1 MIPAARLLLRVL
13 LVGLLLGVAGQVW
26 AQGMPQVA
34 ANRHSA
40 FDKSN
45 RPDLLERVR
54 RDGEISVVVG
64 LRFNPASAAA
74 HEAQGSAARA
84 AGIAAVQSALEAKLQ
99 RFNPKAL
106 KKYRHLPYLAM
117 RVDESALDALL
128 AEPSVRSVEI
138 DRHFVP
144 TLTETPTM
152 VHAVDA
158 WNAGYTGSG
167 EVVAIVDTGVDKVHP
182 FLSGKVVEEACFS
195 TPEYAGYSRSLCPG
209 GAAMETGP
217 GSGAPCVS
225 GAQGCYHGTHVAG
238 IAAGHR
244 GILGA
249 DAGGMAP
256 DAGLIAIQVFQEL
269 CLLDCQLVATTSD
282 IIAALDYVYGLRT
295 TYSIASVNLSLS
307 GGLFDYP
314 CDNETPSLTDAVTLL
329 RSAGIAT
336 VAGSGNDGSPTQ
348 IGQPACISTAV
359 SIGSV
364 DKLGDVSYFSNGST
378 GLSLLAPGE
387 DVLSSLPGGD
397 YGYLSG
403 TSMATPH
410 VAGTWAVL
418 KGADPTAGVGE
429 VLGALQAS
437 GVPITDPRSGLVT
450 PMIQIAE
457 GTGALISVPPTVA
470 LTEPAPGM
478 VFEAPANITLTADA
492 ADSDG
497 TVTLVEFYAGD
508 VKIGEATTPPYT
520 FTWYGIGP
528 GVYTLTARAKDNQF
542 GSAVSAPVTVT
553 VDEVAPWVNFAAQS
567 NGGVASASSTY
578 STDYPVAAV
587 NDGDRK
593 GLNWGSGGGWNDGTP
608 SAYPD
613 WVQVQFS
620 GVQSV
625 NEIDVVT
632 VQDDY
637 LAPVEPTQTLTFADF
652 GITAFEVQYWNGSA
666 WVTVPGGSVSGNKN
680 VWRKFNFATVSTD
693 RIRVLV
699 SAALAGFS
707 RVVEVEAYGTG
718 GGAPGNQP
726 PSVSIS
732 QPAEGAT
739 FERPVD
745 ITLNASASD
754 SDGSIAKVE
763 YYAGGTKIG
772 EAFAAP
778 YAVVWTDVPA
788 GSYALTAR
796 AYDDQNAST
805 VSTPVNI
812 VVNEPGAT
820 RINVALQSNGG
831 VASASSSYGSDYPAA
846 AVNNGD
852 RKGLNWGSGG
862 GWNDGTRN
870 KFPDW
875 VQVQFDGVQT
885 IDEIDVFTLQD
896 AYTSPAEPT
905 ESMTFTGYGITAF
918 EVQYWDGSNWVTVP
932 GGSVSGNNLVWRK
945 FSFPAVSTDRIR
957 VLITDVLGRP
967 RYSRVVEVEAY
978 GSGGA
983 PGL

>member
-1 MIPAARLLLRVL
+1 
-13 LVGLLLGVAGQVW
+13 
-26 AQGMPQVA
+26 
-34 ANRHSA
+34 
-40 FDKSN
+40 
-45 RPDLLERVR
+45 
-54 RDGEISVVVG
+54 
-64 LRFNPASAAA
+64 
-74 HEAQGSAARA
+74 
-84 AGIAAVQSALEAKLQ
+84 
-99 RFNPKAL
+99 
-106 KKYRHLPYLAM
+106 
-117 RVDESALDALL
+117 
-128 AEPSVRSVEI
+128 
-138 DRHFVP
+138 
-144 TLTETPTM
+144 
-152 VHAVDA
+152 
-158 WNAGYTGSG
+158 
-167 EVVAIVDTGVDKVHP
+167 
-182 FLSGKVVEEACFS
+182 
-195 TPEYAGYSRSLCPG
+195 
-209 GAAMETGP
+209 
-217 GSGAPCVS
+217 
-225 GAQGCYHGTHVAG
+225 
-238 IAAGHR
+238 
-244 GILGA
+244 
-249 DAGGMAP
+249 
-256 DAGLIAIQVFQEL
+256 
-269 CLLDCQLVATTSD
+269 
-282 IIAALDYVYGLRT
+282 
-295 TYSIASVNLSLS
+295 
-307 GGLFDYP
+307 
-314 CDNETPSLTDAVTLL
+314 
-329 RSAGIAT
+329 
-336 VAGSGNDGSPTQ
+336 
-348 IGQPACISTAV
+348 
-359 SIGSV
+359 
-364 DKLGDVSYFSNGST
+364 
-378 GLSLLAPGE
+378 
-387 DVLSSLPGGD
+387 
-397 YGYLSG
+397 
-403 TSMATPH
+403 
-410 VAGTWAVL
+410 
-418 KGADPTAGVGE
+418 VGE

-437 GVPITDPRSGLVT
+437 GVPVTDPRSGLVT

-470 LTEPAPGM
+470 LTAPTPGM

-492 ADSDG
+492 YDSDG

-508 VKIGEATTPPYT
+508 VKIGETTTPPYT

-553 VDEVAPWVNFAAQS
+553 VNEGAPWVNFAAQS

-625 NEIDVVT
+625 NEIDVFT

-637 LAPVEPTQTLTFADF
+637 TAPVEPTQTLTFAGF
-652 GITAFEVQYWNGSA
+652 GITGFEVQYWNGSA
-666 WVTVPGGSVSGNKN
+666 WMTVPGGSVSGNKN

-699 SAALAGFS
+699 NAALGGFS
-707 RVVEVEAYGTG
+707 RLVEVEAYGI
-718 GGAPGNQP
+718 GGASGNQP

-732 QPAEGAT
+732 QPVEGAT

-745 ITLNASASD
+745 ITLNATASD

-763 YYAGGTKIG
+763 YYAGSTKIGEAFAPPYAVVWTDAPAGSYALTARAYDDQNAISISTPVNIVVNEPGATRINVALQSNGGVVSASSTYGTGFPTTAVNDGDRKGLNWGSGGGWSDSTPDAYPDSLEIAFDGVQTIDEIDVFTLQDAYTTPAEPTESMTFGSGGYGITAFEVQYWDGSAWVTVPGGSVTGNNLVWRKFSFPAVSTDRIRVQITAALASFSRVVELEAYGSSGGAPANQPPSVSISQPVEGATFERPVDITLNATAADSDGSVAKVEYYAGSTKIG

-778 YAVVWTDVPA
+778 YTVVWTDVPA
-788 GSYALTAR
+788 GSHALTAR

-812 VVNEPGAT
+812 VVNEPGVT
-820 RINVALQSNGG
+820 RINVALQSNGA

-846 AVNNGD
+846 AVNDGD

-875 VQVQFDGVQT
+875 VRVQFDGVQS
-885 IDEIDVFTLQD
+885 IDEIDVFTIQD

-918 EVQYWDGSNWVTVP
+918 EVQYWNGSNWVTVP
-932 GGSVSGNNLVWRK
+932 GGLVSGNNLVWRK

-957 VLITDVLGRP
+957 VRITDVAGRP
-967 RYSRVVEVEAY
+967 RYSRVIEVEAY
-978 GSGGA
+978 RSASG
-983 PGL
+983 L